1 MSNQSSVSSLSERLV
16 VNGEKSRSR
25 SSVNAAGAAT
35 GAVSGNG
42 GCRGVR
48 GVGKGSC
55 VGGGGGGGSIF
66 DSYSGADSCVSHISA
81 GSNKNNNNTT
91 DIIGNGGVLVVTG
104 GVIGGA
110 ADGLRD
116 VTLSDAFRDTTP
128 VNFCRETTVPRT
140 CSGDCRCCTY
150 AVDALLSSVT
160 GATTCL
166 ANGGEDDDVAADD
179 DVATSINYREIT
191 LSSAG
196 TRTTTTPLLLD
207 ARSVDARTIDR
218 SRSGNSNNS
227 TNAAAVVI
235 VDVAPSFHDVDD
247 DEDNDDDD
255 DDDNEEDEEDEE
267 DEDRCRYHD
276 RGKMVAAMN
285 EHLSN
290 ATTTTTSS
298 SPAVANAIRNTIA
311 MSSSSS
317 SSSSSSLSSSSSS
330 SVSSAM
336 MTATTTNAGG
346 GGNPSAT
353 MMTISSVGS
362 GANGNNNNA
371 AGGGCTSARNQE
383 FQEIDGDGKSTSGNT
398 ATAGIHSFPCDF
410 DHMYASMTDGAAPA
424 AAAATA
430 ATALGVSPL
439 RGNEPR
445 HNDLT
450 EVKHL
455 KELLLLH
462 LDLIQQQSEQI
473 VTKDKLLAALR
484 QENETLKLRLER
496 MERRVNLQKLRS
508 ECSENSTGSE
518 HLGACSPTS
527 VNSVNVPSTSELHR
541 NVQCE
546 STNNSNILHESFK
559 IRLNTSG
566 GITTVKQEP
575 HDNQIKLEVKQEPNN
590 EARFEWEEKKKRR
603 SDPTPLSTGSKKK
616 RGLSCSSTVSN
627 DGVQEKILSQT
638 LHETNRKSD
647 RKSKSLVKK
656 ESFLTTEEHYYT
668 AVGDPTYTLNMK
680 QFSPVDT
687 SNSLEVPNWRVKVY
701 TSCYTMEGTENLD
714 DEIFNKRHLKLEN
727 DERRRKRWD
736 VQRIREQRHVE
747 KLKQRQERQNH
758 QATCYNTNHTGP
770 CPSSMEEETI
780 TSLWP
785 DIEQIQSIQVDLH
798 LPVTAF
804 GAPIPS
810 FTPCEF
816 SLPWSNITRI
826 KCRRPKR
833 STSRRKS
840 TGRRKV

>member
-1 MSNQSSVSSLSERLV
+1 MSNQTNVGSPSERLRL
-16 VNGEKSRSR
+16 VNGERSVSRVNR
-25 SSVNAAGAAT
+25 VNAAGAAT
-35 GAVSGNG
+35 GAVSGNAGRGARG
-42 GCRGVR
+42 GGR
-48 GVGKGSC
+48 GSC
-55 VGGGGGGGSIF
+55 VGGRSVFDSPCGAGGGR
-66 DSYSGADSCVSHISA
+66 
-81 GSNKNNNNTT
+81 NNNNTA

-110 ADGLRD
+110 ADGPRD
-116 VTLSDAFRDTTP
+116 VTLSDASRARDGRDTTP

-140 CSGDCRCCTY
+140 CGGNCRCCIY
-150 AVDALLSSVT
+150 AVDALLTSVT
-160 GATTCL
+160 GATTTCL
-166 ANGGEDDDVAADD
+166 ANGGGNDFADDDDDGNDDDVAA
-179 DVATSINYREIT
+179 TSINCPEIT
-191 LSSAG
+191 LNSTG
-196 TRTTTTPLLLD
+196 TGTTTTTPLLD
-207 ARSVDARTIDR
+207 AGSVDARTIGR
-218 SRSGNSNNS
+218 SRSGNSRHS
-227 TNAAAVVI
+227 TNAAALVI
-235 VDVAPSFHDVDD
+235 VDVAPSFHNDVDD
-247 DEDNDDDD
+247 YEDNDDDD
-255 DDDNEEDEEDEE
+255 DEDDDDNEDDDDDDE
-267 DEDRCRYHD
+267 DEDRRRYHD

-298 SPAVANAIRNTIA
+298 PPAVANAIRNTVA
-311 MSSSSS
+311 MSSS
-317 SSSSSSLSSSSSS
+317 
-330 SVSSAM
+330 
-336 MTATTTNAGG
+336 
-346 GGNPSAT
+346 
-353 MMTISSVGS
+353 
-362 GANGNNNNA
+362 
-371 AGGGCTSARNQE
+371 SARNQE
-383 FQEIDGDGKSTSGNT
+383 FQEMDGDGKSTSSNT
-398 ATAGIHSFPCDF
+398 TAAGIHSFPCDF

-424 AAAATA
+424 AAA

-546 STNNSNILHESFK
+546 SSNNSNVLHESFK

-575 HDNQIKLEVKQEPNN
+575 HENQIKLEIKQEPNN

-616 RGLSCSSTVSN
+616 RGLSCSSTISN
-627 DGVQEKILSQT
+627 DGVQEKILGQT
-638 LHETNRKSD
+638 VHETSSRKSD
-647 RKSKSLVKK
+647 RKAKSLVKK

-668 AVGDPTYTLNMK
+668 AVGDLTYTLNMK
-680 QFSPVDT
+680 QSNPVEP
-687 SNSLEVPNWRVKVY
+687 SNTLEVPNWRVKVY

-736 VQRIREQRHVE
+736 VQRIREQRHIE

-785 DIEQIQSIQVDLH
+785 DIEQIQSLQVDHH

-804 GAPIPS
+804 GVPIPT
-810 FTPCEF
+810 FPPCEF

-840 TGRRKV
+840 IGRRKV